1 MLKNV
6 VLTFHVKFFFVLR
19 HTMIKIPPGQV
30 MIATLL
36 LQFVTVSPCPPS
48 CSCNKEN
55 TNCSSISL
63 TAVPANVDSNTTAI
77 DMSFNNI
84 STLTNKDFV
93 NLTHLEVILLDNND
107 ISRLEPYVFYRT
119 EKLLQLNLNNNKIF
133 IMNLSLFKSLDQLR
147 HLYLQNNM
155 IQHIHPRL
163 FEHNP
168 HLVLLD
174 ISGNLIHNFEPKTF
188 RNNRILSWVNVTGN
202 PLTLPLK
209 MKELF
214 NSTFNIMDIEF
225 CDSTN
230 SSISAFQ
237 KVPSVNLIG
246 TNYTTVV
253 NLDEF
258 TSFGDS
264 LGLDL
269 NEIAYLRMKQFCHLN
284 RFSFASVNKMTIGD
298 DLNVMSTT
306 GEEILC
312 YCRHF
317 EFWFWCAEQP
327 QARCEK
333 TVTKSE
339 KYKILGCNIDTH
351 NVTPAKNQAND
362 IVSDTNKRTGPFLP
376 YRRPVN
382 WETFRNTL
390 LKAAVPMFIIMLVV
404 GACVFKRVRAA
415 RNETLPSYSEVKT

>member
-1 MLKNV
+1 MVK
-6 VLTFHVKFFFVLR
+6 TAPGHV
-19 HTMIKIPPGQV
+19 T
-30 MIATLL
+30 IATLL
-36 LQFVTVSPCPPS
+36 LQFVAVSPCPPF

-55 TNCSSISL
+55 TNCSSNSL

-77 DMSFNNI
+77 EMSFNNI

-93 NLTHLEVILLDNND
+93 NLTHLEIILLDNND
-107 ISRLEPYVFYRT
+107 ISRMEPYVFHRT
-119 EKLLQLNLNNNKIF
+119 KKLLQLNLNDNKIF
-133 IMNLSLFKSLDQLR
+133 IMNLSLLKSLNQLR

-168 HLVLLD
+168 RLVLLD

-188 RNNRILSWVNVTGN
+188 QNNRILSWVNVRGN

-209 MKELF
+209 VKELF
-214 NSTFNIMDIEF
+214 NSTFNILDIEF

-230 SSISAFQ
+230 SSISSFQ

-258 TSFGDS
+258 TSFRDS
-264 LGLDL
+264 LELNL
-269 NEIAYLRMKQFCHLN
+269 NEIAYLRMKQFFRLN
-284 RFSFASVNKMTIGD
+284 TFSFQSVNTMTIGD
-298 DLNVMSTT
+298 DLNVMTTT

-317 EFWFWCAEQP
+317 EFWFWCTEQP
-327 QARCEK
+327 QARCEN

-351 NVTPAKNQAND
+351 NATSVQIQAKD
-362 IVSDTNKRTGPFLP
+362 YITLDKNKRARWFLSH
-376 YRRPVN
+376 RRPVN

-390 LKAAVPMFIIMLVV
+390 LKAAVPMIIIMLVI
-404 GACVFKRVRAA
+404 GACVFKRVRTA
-415 RNETLPSYSEVKT
+415 RKETLSLSSYSEVKT